1 MTAADAEFWTRAQQA
16 RDKLSA
22 LFLDH
27 PDVSLIDI
35 GYALDQGKI
44 TDRVALRIHVHN
56 RWVQTPPTER
66 VAFPGQIDGIPI
78 VVMAGNYQ
86 LEADSR
92 DER

>member
-16 RDKLSA
+16 QDKLSI
-22 LFLDH
+22 LFLEH

-35 GYALDQGKI
+35 GYALEQGKM
-44 TDRVALRIHVHN
+44 TDRIVLRIHVHK
-56 RWVQTPPTER
+56 RWVQTPPAER
-66 VAFPGQIDGIPI
+66 VAFPSQIDGIPV

-86 LEADSR
+86 LEADTG